1 MVYFKDH
8 EKTVEDGTVLSWI
21 MQGHSDRPEG
31 KANLRFTLQV
41 RFVRNQYG
49 RRGIVLDQAQTDVPD
64 EIKLTALQPNDM
76 DMYKGQVVWLAGYNG
91 MVVEFEGDL
100 YLLFQV
106 LMLGFEE
113 GVGGWIYFHS
123 FLPEQFGGGDIVYS
137 ERQFLE

>member
-8 EKTVEDGTVLSWI
+8 EKFVEDGSVFTW
-21 MQGHSDRPEG
+21 MMKGRPDRPEG
-31 KANLRFTLQV
+31 EANICFTLQV
-41 RFVRNQYG
+41 RFVRNQDC
-49 RRGIVLDQAQTDVPD
+49 RRGIVLDQEQTDIPD
-64 EIKLTALQPNDM
+64 EIKLIALQPNDV

-91 MVVEFEGDL
+91 LVVEFEGDL

-123 FLPEQFGGGDIVYS
+123 FLPEEFGGGDIVYS
-137 ERQFLE
+137 EKQFLE